1 MKVRSRQEVCLLLLE
16 PARRLVPVTL
26 GTGEIATGVI
36 GIAQPVAVVTLFK
49 MAAKVSGATR
59 REILQSPKLTG
70 QQPVRG
76 AIGRTVAAED
86 VRHLEHAQSSGRQR
100 SCISCLS
107 GSVTVARTSCVRCV

>member
-1 MKVRSRQEVCLLLLE
+1 MKVRSRQEACLLMLE
-16 PARRLVPVTL
+16 PARRLVAMTL
-26 GTGEIATGVI
+26 GTVPIAAGVI
-36 GIAQPVAVVTLFK
+36 SIEQPVAVVTLFQ

-59 REILQSPKLTG
+59 REILQSPQLTG

-100 SCISCLS
+100 ACISCLS
-107 GSVTVARTSCVRCV
+107 GSGPVGRTSSGR

>member
-1 MKVRSRQEVCLLLLE
+1 MEVRGRREACLLLLE
-16 PARRLVPVTL
+16 PGLGLVPVTR
-26 GTGEIATGVI
+26 GTVAIARGVR
-36 GIAQPVAVVTLFK
+36 GIEQPVAVVTLFQ

-59 REILQSPKLTG
+59 RQLLQSPQLTG

-107 GSVTVARTSCVRCV
+107 GSVTVARTSCVR

>member
-1 MKVRSRQEVCLLLLE
+1 MKVRSRQETCLLLLE
-16 PARRLVPVTL
+16 PTDDLVAMTL
-26 GTGEIATGVI
+26 GTVAIATGVI
-36 GIAQPVAVVTLFK
+36 GIEQPVAVVTLFQ

-59 REILQSPKLTG
+59 REILQSPQLTG

-107 GSVTVARTSCVRCV
+107 GSVAVART